1 MNKVSLRDSS
11 RKNLKRLG
19 VLYSDNDQISSPIQR
34 TEENFCEE
42 GASGSSARPIKKF
55 TKLVSLASNINSWDD
70 DYSHHQ
76 TKPAQ
81 PANKGAIPKTIYGS
95 PAKAKPQSTVDKSKV
110 KEATASTSSPSKKL
124 LWDKK
129 VIDSLEQQ
137 GFTRRES
144 TVPKLVYDYTGPA
157 HNAPPAPKLSTASPS
172 KSTAGPSKATA
183 SPSKATASPSKSTTV
198 TTTTSKFLKPADVK
212 QASPAKKSLTKPT
225 TSTAPST
232 KPISKLNDQKS
243 VTFSNNFPRNQKD
256 PADLSLKDRMAI
268 FEKNK
273 GAALLPKSAF
283 GIAEPAN
290 PIRSNMEELNKKFN
304 FGFNSQQE
312 LKPPAPKE
320 KVPERKFIIIGNS
333 SVN

>member
-81 PANKGAIPKTIYGS
+81 TAQKLGAIPKTLYGS
-95 PAKAKPQSTVDKSKV
+95 PSKVKPQSTVDKTKA
-110 KEATASTSSPSKKL
+110 KEAAASTSSPTKKL
-124 LWDKK
+124 MWDKK

-144 TVPKLVYDYTGPA
+144 TVPKLVYDYSGPA
-157 HNAPPAPKLSTASPS
+157 HNAPPAPSSSTSSPS
-172 KSTAGPSKATA
+172 KSKIVPSK
-183 SPSKATASPSKSTTV
+183 SVASPSKSTTV

-212 QASPAKKSLTKPT
+212 QASPAKKSLTKPS
-225 TSTAPST
+225 TSTASSV
-232 KPISKLNDQKS
+232 KPVNKLNEQKT

-273 GAALLPKSAF
+273 GTALLPKCAF
-283 GIAEPAN
+283 GIAESAN

-312 LKPPAPKE
+312 LKAPASKE
-320 KVPERKFIIIGNS
+320 KVPESKLFVIKL
-333 SVN
+333 